1 MILPQGWVA
10 TKLGNY
16 IFVRNGYAFKSKDYV
31 KIPLGTYPVIRISD
45 LDGEIASSIASVRIQ
60 YEVAVDG
67 FELEKGDLLI
77 AMSGATTGKL
87 GIYNGEVPAYQNQRV
102 GNIKLLSTTYG
113 SKEFRNF
120 LLRSL
125 FKQIFDKAYG
135 GAQPNI
141 SAKGITDLPILLPPL
156 NEQKRIAEKLEQ
168 LLARVDKVKE
178 KLEGVGEHIIKLKL
192 SILTQATYGKLVGKG
207 VYKDWQQFT
216 FEEICTKITD
226 GTHHSPKSYE
236 HGKYEYVTAKNI
248 RPWGLDLSN
257 ITYVE
262 QDVYA
267 TIYKR
272 CPVEKGDVLYIKDG
286 ATTGLAIVNPLERP
300 FAMLSSVAL
309 LKPKH
314 DVVLGPFLAMVLNSP
329 WFKQRALGKMSGSAI
344 RRLVLRQI
352 KAFEIYL
359 PPLEEQHEIVHRV
372 EHLLTLADTL
382 EQHYQQAKQKVDK
395 LTAAIL
401 AKAFRGELVPQDP
414 NDEPAEKLLERIQA
428 ERQAQQE
435 KEKAAKKVKRKR
447 KKAL

>member
-1 MILPQGWVA
+1 MTLPKGWIETTFGKVANVIGGGTPPSKDPTNFTEIDGIAWITPADLSSHKAIYISRGKRNLSQKGYEGSSAKLMPKGTVLFSSRAPIGYIAIAENVISTNQGFKSFVLYGDIDNRYIYYYLHNIKHIAERVA
-10 TKLGNY
+10 TGTT
-16 IFVRNGYAFKSKDYV
+16 FKELSGTKA
-31 KIPLGTYPVIRISD
+31 KHLPL
-45 LDGEIASSIASVRIQ
+45 
-60 YEVAVDG
+60 
-67 FELEKGDLLI
+67 
-77 AMSGATTGKL
+77 
-87 GIYNGEVPAYQNQRV
+87 
-102 GNIKLLSTTYG
+102 
-113 SKEFRNF
+113 
-120 LLRSL
+120 
-125 FKQIFDKAYG
+125 
-135 GAQPNI
+135 
-141 SAKGITDLPILLPPL
+141 LLPPL
-156 NEQKRIAEKLEQ
+156 NEQERIAEKLEQ

-207 VYKDWQQFT
+207 VYKDWQQFA

-401 AKAFRGELVPQDP
+401 AKAFRGQLVPQDP
-414 NDEPAEKLLERIQA
+414 NDESAEKLLERIQA

-435 KEKAAKKVKRKR
+435 KEKAAKKAKRKR